1 MSAASY
7 QPEDIAAVTAL
18 TRAAGTSFYRGMT
31 VLSAPRRVAMYGV
44 YAFCRVVD
52 DIADDDGLPAEA
64 RIAGLD
70 QWRRRIAALYQ
81 GAAEEPTTRVL
92 RTAIARHGLAQDDF
106 IAIID
111 GMAMDIA
118 APIMA
123 PDEATLDLYCD
134 RVASAVGRLSIRI
147 FGEPTEAGRR
157 VAHHLGRALQ
167 LTNILRDLGEDAQ
180 RHRLYLPRE
189 LLNAHQVPLEP
200 HAALAHP
207 HLPLVLGT
215 LGNRAAQNF
224 DQAAQAMEMCDE
236 RAMRPAR
243 LMAASYRPLLDI
255 MRARGF
261 SPPTARPSLP
271 LWRKLG
277 LAAQLLVLAD
287 RRAEPL

>member
-1 MSAASY
+1 MIAAPY
-7 QPEDIAAVTAL
+7 QPEDVAAVTAL

-52 DIADDDGLPAEA
+52 DIADDDGVSADA
-64 RIAGLD
+64 RIAGLNR
-70 QWRRRIAALYQ
+70 WRHRVLALYQ
-81 GAAEEPTTRVL
+81 GEADEPTTRVL
-92 RTAIARHGLAQDDF
+92 RTAIARHGLEADDF
-106 IAIID
+106 LAIID
-111 GMAMDIA
+111 GMAMDIN
-118 APIMA
+118 APIVA

-157 VAHHLGRALQ
+157 VAYHLGRALQ

-180 RHRLYLPRE
+180 RQRLYLPRE
-189 LLNAHQVPLEP
+189 LLDADQVPLEP
-200 HAALAHP
+200 RAALVHP
-207 HLPLVLGT
+207 RLPLVLCA
-215 LGNRAAQNF
+215 LADRAAQHF
-224 DQAAQAMEMCDE
+224 DQAALAMQACDE

-255 MRARGF
+255 MRARAF
-261 SPPTARPSLP
+261 AAPTQRPSLP

-277 LAAQLLVLAD
+277 LAAQLWLLAD